1 MLSGGTL
8 KMQQHHQCTKNT
20 MNSHPS
26 NAEFAGLVDVASCR
40 CNLDGG
46 ASELYTLWLWP
57 EASIL
62 NFNADCSRVE

>member
-8 KMQQHHQCTKNT
+8 KMQHHHQCTKNT

-26 NAEFAGLVDVASCR
+26 NAEFAGLVDMASCR

-46 ASELYTLWLWP
+46 PVNYTPCGYGQRLQY
-57 EASIL
+57 
-62 NFNADCSRVE
+62 